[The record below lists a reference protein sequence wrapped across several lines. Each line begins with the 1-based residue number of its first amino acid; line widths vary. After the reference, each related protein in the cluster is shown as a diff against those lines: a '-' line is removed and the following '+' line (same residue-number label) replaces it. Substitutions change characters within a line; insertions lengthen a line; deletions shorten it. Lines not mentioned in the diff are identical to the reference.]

1 MPVCR
6 SRNELEQEF
15 TQSGFAIIDYWD
27 IWPLLAMLSVANSMT
42 DPPELVKP
50 LQTRRGRGWSVVY
63 RDTIHR
69 SGSARIVYIK
79 TQSGYT
85 MRLPMRPGQCAYSDT
100 GRWHGDVNR
109 FRKSSLES
117 AVAKEG
123 FGQVVAKIQTAR

>member
-50 LQTRRGRGWSVVY
+50 LQTRRGWSVVY

-85 MRLPMRPGQCAYSDT
+85 MRLPKALFMAPLVMVPLVMVPLIKVLFIKVLVIIKVR
-100 GRWHGDVNR
+100 GD
-109 FRKSSLES
+109 
-117 AVAKEG
+117 
-123 FGQVVAKIQTAR
+123 